1 VIEQAEETPNENAED
16 TEQAFDDNLAFEE
29 DHPESSEDGAFVV
42 ELDGFEGPIDLLL
55 VLAREQK
62 VDLANISIL
71 QLANQYL
78 AFVEEARRH
87 NLELAADYLVMAAW
101 LAYFKSKMLLP
112 DLSTEEEPTGSEM
125 AEALKFQLLRLES
138 MQKAGRNL
146 LKRPL
151 LGQGFFSRSDP
162 ERFRAISKS
171 VIDATLYDLL
181 KAYGEMHRH
190 KNSLEALHIEPVNM
204 FTVEDA
210 IQRFERLLGKFPDW
224 ESLWRFLPDDMQEG
238 IMTRSAIA
246 TTFTACLEL
255 AKQGR
260 LRIRQNQTF
269 GPIFLRAQ
277 TREQPSPVI
286 EQEQNDS

>member
-1 VIEQAEETPNENAED
+1 MNEEPNE
-16 TEQAFDDNLAFEE
+16 TEQEFDENPEFEE
-29 DHPESSEDGAFVV
+29 DHPESGEDGAFVV
-42 ELDGFEGPIDLLL
+42 ELDGFEGPIDMLL

-112 DLSTEEEPTGSEM
+112 DLSSEEEPTGSEM

-138 MQKAGRNL
+138 MQKSGRNL

-151 LGQGFFSRSDP
+151 LGQGFFGRGNP

-181 KAYGEMHRH
+181 KAYGDMHRH
-190 KNSLEALHIEPVNM
+190 KSSLEALHIEPVNM
-204 FTVEDA
+204 YTVEDA

-224 ESLWRFLPDDMQEG
+224 ESLWRFLPGDMQEG
-238 IMTRSAIA
+238 LMTRSAMA

-277 TREQPSPVI
+277 TREQPSPIVT
-286 EQEQNDS
+286 QERNDS

>member
-1 VIEQAEETPNENAED
+1 MSEQPEETIEEFDENLE
-16 TEQAFDDNLAFEE
+16 FEE
-29 DHPESSEDGAFVV
+29 DHPESSEEGAFVV
-42 ELDGFEGPIDLLL
+42 ALDGFEGPIDMLL

-101 LAYFKSKMLLP
+101 LAYFKSKLLLP
-112 DLSTEEEPTGSEM
+112 DLSSEDEQTGSEM
-125 AEALKFQLLRLES
+125 AEALKFQLQRLES

-151 LGQGFFSRSDP
+151 LGQGFFGRGDP

-171 VIDATLYDLL
+171 VVDATLYDLL
-181 KAYGEMHRH
+181 KTYGEMHRH
-190 KNSLEALHIEPVNM
+190 QASLEALHIEPVNM

-224 ESLWRFLPDDMQEG
+224 ESLWRFLPDELQEG
-238 IMTRSAIA
+238 LMTRSAMA
-246 TTFTACLEL
+246 TTFSACLEL

-277 TREQPSPVI
+277 TREQPTPVVT
-286 EQEQNDS
+286 QERNDS

>member
-1 VIEQAEETPNENAED
+1 VNEEPNE
-16 TEQAFDDNLAFEE
+16 TEQEFDENPEFEE
-29 DHPESSEDGAFVV
+29 DHPESGEDGAFVV
-42 ELDGFEGPIDLLL
+42 ELDGFEGPIDMLL

-112 DLSTEEEPTGSEM
+112 DLSSEEEPTGSEM

-138 MQKAGRNL
+138 MQKSGRNL

-151 LGQGFFSRSDP
+151 LGQGFFGRGNP

-181 KAYGEMHRH
+181 KAYGDMH
-190 KNSLEALHIEPVNM
+190 KSSLEALHIEPVNM
-204 FTVEDA
+204 YTVEDA

-224 ESLWRFLPDDMQEG
+224 ESLWRFLPGDMQEG
-238 IMTRSAIA
+238 LMTRSAMA

-277 TREQPSPVI
+277 TREQPSPVVT
-286 EQEQNDS
+286 QERNES